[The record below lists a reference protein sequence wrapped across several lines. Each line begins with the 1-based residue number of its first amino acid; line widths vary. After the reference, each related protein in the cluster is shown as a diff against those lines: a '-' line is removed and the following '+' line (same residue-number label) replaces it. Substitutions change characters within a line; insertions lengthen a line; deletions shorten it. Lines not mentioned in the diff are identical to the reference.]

1 MYTCFEKEHA
11 VLAELTCEELSAG
24 LDRVVEEVL
33 DEAGIGEP
41 AVDALAVASALGI
54 EVAWDDGQQG
64 RARYVRLR
72 DRSSRDA
79 RAAILLRPDPRSER
93 RQWAV
98 AHEIGEH
105 VAHRVFALWGADP
118 RVTPADARER
128 TANWLASRLLL
139 PTSWFEADGPALDWD
154 LFALKKRYSTASHEL
169 IARRML
175 DCRPTVVVSVF
186 DQGRLQFRRS
196 NVAGRVPPPTRAEIA
211 CQCAVHVHG
220 CPSDARHGLS
230 MIRGWPIHERDWM
243 REILRMEV
251 AEL

>member
-1 MYTCFEKEHA
+1 MI
-11 VLAELTCEELSAG
+11 AELTCEELSGG

-33 DEAGIGEP
+33 EKAGVGRP
-41 AVDALAVASALGI
+41 PVDAMAVARALGI

-64 RARYVRLR
+64 RARYVRLGEGSLG
-72 DRSSRDA
+72 DS

-105 VAHRVFALWGADP
+105 VAYRVFALWGADP
-118 RVTPADARER
+118 RVAAAGARER

-139 PTSWFEADGPALDWD
+139 PTSWFEADGDTLDWD
-154 LFALKKRYSTASHEL
+154 LLALKGRYPTASHEL
-169 IARRML
+169 IARRMV
-175 DCRPTVVVSVF
+175 DCRPAVVISIF

-196 NVAGRVPPPTRAEIA
+196 NIAGRVPPPTRAEIA
-211 CQCAVHVHG
+211 CQSAVHVHG
-220 CPSDARHGLS
+220 CPSDARHGPS
-230 MIRGWPIHERDWM
+230 MIRGWPIHEGDWK

-251 AEL
+251 AES